1 MKAQITLGLMLLA
14 EICFGFYSYFT
25 GVDGGWLFKVAA
37 VFVPLLLPA
46 TAFLFFTS
54 SFGLDKKGKLRKNT
68 LSYKIISTFSPQS
81 IANDK
86 VRICPA
92 FWQMS
97 LIVFILAGSSYCAWV
112 GGSKVISTMI
122 DPAWMSRLGEFC
134 GYCFIFLKWFLGCF
148 LMLFLG
154 ASCLSYVD
162 RKNDRCFDPSTLGV
176 ACWLLCFSVFFVN
189 GIGNI
194 LPRFDMFGSLHW
206 SIFPAMVVGLSWYF
220 LISIKQVFFYLI
232 SSTFSAIKNSAVPG
246 YIKSVYE
253 RSCPVLLVSNDD
265 EEDKSK

>member
-25 GVDGGWLFKVAA
+25 GVDGDWLFKVAA

-68 LSYKIISTFSPQS
+68 LSYKIISTFSSQS

-97 LIVFILAGSSYCAWV
+97 LIVFILSGSSYCAWV

-122 DPAWMSRLGEFC
+122 DPE
-134 GYCFIFLKWFLGCF
+134 
-148 LMLFLG
+148 
-154 ASCLSYVD
+154 
-162 RKNDRCFDPSTLGV
+162 NDRCFDPSILGV
-176 ACWLLCFSVFFVN
+176 AFWLLCFSVFFVN

-220 LISIKQVFFYLI
+220 LISIK
-232 SSTFSAIKNSAVPG
+232 NSAVPG
-246 YIKSVYE
+246 YIKSAYE